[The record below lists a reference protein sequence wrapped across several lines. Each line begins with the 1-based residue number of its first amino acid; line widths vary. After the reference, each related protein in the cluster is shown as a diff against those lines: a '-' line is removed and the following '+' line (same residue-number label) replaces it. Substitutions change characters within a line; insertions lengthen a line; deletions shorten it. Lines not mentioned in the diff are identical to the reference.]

1 MIDRLRELQRLS
13 NFLLSLY
20 DDFEIGILRVYNPL
34 ELSSSGRQGRSNG
47 IDNSSYSF
55 IMCFPLQELSYQTK
69 VVYSVSYGTYLVFPR
84 IEYFILTFS
93 QQAKSAK
100 GLSHLLFVPEDENKE
115 SQTSETIGTRLSVI
129 RRLRQ
134 SVNLFMKQISLR
146 LAQLM
151 EQQLFRYS
159 SSGVKEKPCFV
170 CYPLAQKDPISEP
183 SPPPF
188 ESSWMR
194 RKRPTSSTSNVRVEC
209 NLFAEVEALSAGADH
224 SCENEG
230 WSNPGSL
237 LNQPTLQGKRLAR

>member
-1 MIDRLRELQRLS
+1 MIDRLRELQRPS

-20 DDFEIGILRVYNPL
+20 DDCEIGILRVYNSL

-55 IMCFPLQELSYQTK
+55 SLCASPLSYQTK

-115 SQTSETIGTRLSVI
+115 SVTSETIGTRLSVI

-170 CYPLAQKDPISEP
+170 RYPLAQKDPLSEP

-188 ESSWMR
+188 DSSWMR
-194 RKRPTSSTSNVRVEC
+194 RKRPTSSTSC
-209 NLFAEVEALSAGADH
+209 YQDIS
-224 SCENEG
+224 S
-230 WSNPGSL
+230 
-237 LNQPTLQGKRLAR
+237 